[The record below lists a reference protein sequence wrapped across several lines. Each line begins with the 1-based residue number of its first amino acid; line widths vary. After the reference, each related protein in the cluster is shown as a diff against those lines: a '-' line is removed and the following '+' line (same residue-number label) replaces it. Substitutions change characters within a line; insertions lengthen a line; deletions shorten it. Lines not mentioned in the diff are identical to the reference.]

1 MKSAGMGCKIHAFCY
16 LPPELRLCYI
26 IEKPIIKYPAMNNHI
41 SYEPVDDLIPE
52 IKTVDDLHRYI
63 ESLRDR
69 IPDRA
74 LLKEI
79 QVQEQ

>member
-1 MKSAGMGCKIHAFCY
+1 
-16 LPPELRLCYI
+16 
-26 IEKPIIKYPAMNNHI
+26 MNKNI
-41 SYEPVDDLIPE
+41 SYEPIDDRIPE
-52 IKTVDDLHRYI
+52 IETVDDLHRYI

>member
-1 MKSAGMGCKIHAFCY
+1 
-16 LPPELRLCYI
+16 
-26 IEKPIIKYPAMNNHI
+26 MNNQI
-41 SYEPVDDLIPE
+41 SYEPVDDRIPE
-52 IKTVDDLHRYI
+52 INTADDLHRYI